1 MRFFTFCGVFFYT
14 LILCFIGG
22 LIIGFTFHWIQIQ
35 DIVALLD
42 AGYNV
47 WNLRIITGLIG
58 LLLILVSVAFA
69 QLILGRIQKE
79 RTIAFNNPSGPV
91 TVSLSAVEDLVKR
104 LTSHI
109 GEIKET
115 RPDVIATKKGI
126 RINLRVVL
134 RSETNIPE
142 LTTKLQELV
151 KSRIQD
157 ILPVEEM
164 VIIRVHVAKI
174 ISIEEEKDKKR
185 KGPIKE
191 EPVIPFQ
198 SYGTKL

>member
-35 DIVALLD
+35 DIVSLLD
-42 AGYNV
+42 AGYNDL
-47 WNLRIITGLIG
+47 NYRIIVGLIG

-79 RTIAFNNPSGPV
+79 RTIAFNNPSGQV
-91 TVSLSAVEDLVKR
+91 TVSLSAVEDLVRR

-109 GEIKET
+109 AEIKET

-126 RINLRVVL
+126 QINLRVVL
-134 RSETNIPE
+134 RSETSIPE

-157 ILPVEEM
+157 ILGVEET

-174 ISIEEEKDKKR
+174 ISVEEEKDKKR
-185 KGPIKE
+185 KGQVKE